1 MGVSASRD
9 AGPPPQQQHT
19 LAARTLHPG
28 SAGPGPGSCRN
39 CRDLS
44 SPTRGSEAETHA
56 SSFPA
61 SSTARSLGMAS
72 MRITENRGKR
82 PAITRTHR
90 GHVARLRSRGKK
102 AAFVLDEVRR
112 DLQGAVITPEQN
124 TSRKEEESIAI
135 EAYQGY
141 GGNSSCASKPLTKTY
156 NLLFVA
162 HTCLSDLFLHVGG
175 SNAVSGTGR
184 ERGRSGVLTSVART

>member
-9 AGPPPQQQHT
+9 AGPPPQQQQQHT

-44 SPTRGSEAETHA
+44 SPPRGSEAETHA

-72 MRITENRGKR
+72 MQIAENRGKR

-90 GHVARLRSRGKK
+90 GHAARLRSRGKK
-102 AAFVLDEVRR
+102 VAFVLDEAEKRSPRSSDYSRAEYLAKGGRIYSNRGLSGLWGQFFLCIKAVNK
-112 DLQGAVITPEQN
+112 DL
-124 TSRKEEESIAI
+124 
-135 EAYQGY
+135 
-141 GGNSSCASKPLTKTY
+141 
-156 NLLFVA
+156 
-162 HTCLSDLFLHVGG
+162 
-175 SNAVSGTGR
+175 
-184 ERGRSGVLTSVART
+184 